1 MLSIT
6 VMWAIWTSGNNRV
19 HDKGSLDPVQSMK
32 LTREMLS
39 LLDVPRQHAA
49 ILLGHGWRPPEPHWV
64 KINTDAGIS
73 FDARMGELGGRKR
86 SFRLHRG
93 MEQAISGSNTP
104 IDC

>member
-6 VMWAIWTSGNNRV
+6 MMWAIWTSENNIV

-32 LTREMLS
+32 LTQQMLS

-49 ILLGHGWRPPEPHWV
+49 ILPGHGWRPPEPHWV

-73 FDARMGELGGRKR
+73 FDARMGEWRGGV
-86 SFRLHRG
+86 SQDILP
-93 MEQAISGSNTP
+93 ASSGHGASH
-104 IDC
+104 IRE